1 MVKVTFEF
9 GTQAEAAAF
18 LGGAKAAPAATGGK
32 KAAGKKDEKPA
43 EDPLADAA
51 DDDFGIEAADDD
63 FGGLDD
69 TKAPEKTLK
78 EKIQERS
85 AALAAAGKKDA
96 VVALVTKA
104 KVKKLSDVY
113 GLSEKHQEKFLELLN
128 KIAI

>member
-18 LGGAKAAPAATGGK
+18 LGGAKAAPAGK
-32 KAAGKKDEKPA
+32 KGAAGKKPDA
-43 EDPLADAA
+43 IEDPLADAA
-51 DDDFGIEAADDD
+51 YEFDLGGEDASDDFGDLGE
-63 FGGLDD
+63 
-69 TKAPEKTLK
+69 TKAPEKSLK

-96 VVALVTKA
+96 VIALVSKA

-113 GLSEKHQEKFLELLN
+113 GLSEKHQEKFFELLN